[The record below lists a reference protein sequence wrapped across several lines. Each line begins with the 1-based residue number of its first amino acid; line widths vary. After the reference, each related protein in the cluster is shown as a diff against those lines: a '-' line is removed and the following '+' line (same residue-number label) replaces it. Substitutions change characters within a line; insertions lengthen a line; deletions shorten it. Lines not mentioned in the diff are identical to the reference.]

1 MADARA
7 AGIESPRVE
16 SITTCPACGGR
27 GRKRVLGTA
36 RAPISIV
43 RCMACRHVYATGRYV
58 HAFLDE
64 SYYGDR
70 AEARKPEL
78 AAPPDD
84 GQRFMRARKR
94 RQLALYD
101 ELSNGA
107 VFGVAP
113 DGHALDVGC
122 NVGVLLDELAMLG
135 WHTEGIE
142 RAPAA
147 RDLAAQRHAV
157 HDVDIESDAM
167 LPRRYQLVT
176 MTHVLEHLDRPM
188 QGLKFVARHL
198 APGGTAIIE
207 VPNWDDPA
215 RIFWR
220 TRYRPLELGDH
231 VSFFERGTLGALAER
246 AGLRVHRWW
255 SSPQGAT
262 VVMPSLLTAT
272 DLLAGLVRRRAT
284 PGVAAARL
292 PTQSLPGGTRRR
304 VLELLDRMD
313 PWIASLAG
321 DDAHWGANLVAVLRR
336 PHASG

>member
-7 AGIESPRVE
+7 PEVE
-16 SITTCPACGGR
+16 SIGACPSCGGR
-27 GRKRVLGTA
+27 GRKRVLGSA
-36 RAPISIV
+36 GAPISVV
-43 RCMACRHVYATGRYV
+43 RCTACRHVYATGRYV
-58 HAFLDE
+58 HDYLDE

-70 AEARKPEL
+70 AAARAPEL

-84 GQRFMRARKR
+84 GERFMRARKR

-101 ELSNGA
+101 ELSHGA
-107 VFGVAP
+107 VFGVPP

-122 NVGVLLDELAMLG
+122 NVGVLLDELAALG
-135 WHTEGIE
+135 WQTEGIE

-147 RDLAAQRHAV
+147 RDLAAQRHGV
-157 HDVDIESDAM
+157 HDVDIERDDAV

-176 MTHVLEHLDRPM
+176 MTHVLEHLDQPV

-198 APGGTAIIE
+198 AAGGTAIIE

-215 RIFWR
+215 RMFWR

-231 VSFFERGTLGALAER
+231 VSFFERGTLGAMAER

-262 VVMPSLLTAT
+262 MVLPSVLTAT
-272 DLLAGLVRRRAT
+272 DLVAGLVRWRGT

-292 PTQSLPGGTRRR
+292 PTQSLPGSTRRR

-321 DDAHWGANLVAVLRR
+321 DDPHWGANLVAVLRR